1 MNIRTKSL
9 SGMTLLGM
17 ALFLALAESRA
28 GVEKSRSANGGT
40 VTRIRTNGHIASVNL
55 SDGGYVGF
63 LIVSRDQVSG
73 TSVLDFSYAA
83 RNPVNP
89 DSVFLWQGVGEIP
102 NGAFTN
108 APNWRAARLAVT
120 MPFPV
125 IRYEIDLLTGEVT
138 STPWLRITFDLTWV
152 PDGFFTSFEQAERH
166 STFGPV
172 KEYFNGAS
180 NRVSVSVSGMWDG
193 HTMTNGSGTLD
204 DSQNHTVIR
213 EITVEPNP

>member
-9 SGMTLLGM
+9 SVISMLGVAIFLTLV
-17 ALFLALAESRA
+17 ESRA
-28 GVEKSRSANGGT
+28 GVEKSRSPNGGT

-55 SDGGYVGF
+55 ADGDSAGF
-63 LIVSRDQVSG
+63 LIVSRDQISG
-73 TSVLDFSYAA
+73 TSALDFSYAA
-83 RNPVNP
+83 HNPVNP
-89 DSVFLWQGVGEIP
+89 NSIFLWQGAGEIP

-120 MPFPV
+120 TPFPV
-125 IRYEIDLLTGEVT
+125 TRFEIDLVTGTVT
-138 STPWLRITFDLTWV
+138 STLWVPITFDLTWV

-180 NRVSVSVSGMWDG
+180 NRVSASVSGMWDG
-193 HTMTNGSGTLD
+193 HTLANGSGTLD
-204 DSQNHTVIR
+204 DSQNHTVTR